1 MPISA
6 STYNYYK
13 YENFKPKPEIDMG
26 RGKQP
31 YKDEV
36 YNNKLNVNNDKVNDT
51 VNDKV
56 NDKVNDTFN
65 ENDNKTSILKKF
77 GDLFGFKNDT
87 NDTNDNPNVNKSS
100 ENQINPQKGVFT
112 NLNLSNEHLS
122 DENLNIKNILKKNR
136 LLHNRIQLLEH
147 ELYIRNERY

>member
-13 YENFKPKPEIDMG
+13 YDNFKP
-26 RGKQP
+26 KQP

-36 YNNKLNVNNDKVNDT
+36 YNNKLNVNNDTVNENYNKPSILNRFGELFGLKNDT
-51 VNDKV
+51 
-56 NDKVNDTFN
+56 
-65 ENDNKTSILKKF
+65 
-77 GDLFGFKNDT
+77 NDT
-87 NDTNDNPNVNKSS
+87 NDTNDNPNVNTSS
-100 ENQINPQKGVFT
+100 DNPINQQNGGFT

-136 LLHNRIQLLEH
+136 LLHNRIQVLEH